1 MLWQKIVK
9 PAALLGLLT
18 SEIPPE
24 HRGPGTYMHDALAYR
39 DQWESRLLRTSPW
52 SPLY

>member
-1 MLWQKIVK
+1 MLWQKIRSADRLV
-9 PAALLGLLT
+9 GLL
-18 SEIPPE
+18 SRDFPPE
-24 HRGPGTYMHDALAYR
+24 HRQPGSYMYDALAYR